1 MENKIT
7 SREEYYKNHLIKDD
21 ETNNIKWYNLFDDVT
36 DPNNTYQIN
45 EKGCIR
51 YYYNGMFCVLGVINE
66 NGKLKVDILNDNM
79 ELVRYNI
86 KDLYIDV
93 FGQFPPSS
101 KMAHLNFEEI
111 AKKIPLDLQKQ
122 TYDDILIINNI
133 SPKEQKVVC
142 ISLSLGIIKTLFKP
156 YINKYNKSEQIYIC
170 ERFLNLCIKKIF
182 EGEKLERNYKL
193 AVPTPPISPNDYNFE
208 LDSPF

>member
-7 SREEYYKNHLIKDD
+7 SREEYYKNHLTKDD
-21 ETNNIKWYNLFDDVT
+21 ETNNIKWYNLFDDTT

-101 KMAHLNFEEI
+101 RMEHVNIAEV
-111 AKKIPLDLQKQ
+111 AKKVPIYIQKQ
-122 TYDDILIINNI
+122 TYNEILRINNI
-133 SPKEQKVVC
+133 QDLYQENKEVVVEV
-142 ISLSLGIIKTLFKP
+142 SMNLIKTNFKP
-156 YINKYNKSEQIYIC
+156 YINNYNDFEQIYIC
-170 ERFLNLCIKKIF
+170 ERFFNLCMKKIF
-182 EGEKLERNYKL
+182 REDKIEI
-193 AVPTPPISPNDYNFE
+193 AVTTSPIINKDDVFE
-208 LDSPF
+208 VDLPF